1 MKMSGF
7 EPLEN
12 LRSAKAT
19 RALLLLSVFLFS
31 ASPGLAAGLLPTI
44 EFNHPAPTFNHPAPT
59 TEFNHPAP
67 TLNHPAPT
75 TEFNHPAPTFNHP
88 APTTELN
95 HPAPMLNYPA
105 HTTAG
110 VPKTRIDELIK
121 QYSKDPAATKEIHID
136 RELQSQ
142 DKDQD
147 SFRHEVTIDAGI
159 PDNFNKNNTNKNN
172 NCKNNSDHDIEFTWN
187 GTNSDD
193 SACKN
198 SGSRF

>member
-59 TEFNHPAP
+59 TE
-67 TLNHPAPT
+67 
-75 TEFNHPAPTFNHP
+75 FNHP